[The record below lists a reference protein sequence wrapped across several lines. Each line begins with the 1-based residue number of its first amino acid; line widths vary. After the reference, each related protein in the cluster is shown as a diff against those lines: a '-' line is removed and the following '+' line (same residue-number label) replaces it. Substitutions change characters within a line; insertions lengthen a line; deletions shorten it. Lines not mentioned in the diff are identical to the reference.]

1 MTETTETTKTAGS
14 SAAVAA
20 PAGVTPDALRRQV
33 ALLAEDMV
41 GGRWAPSPLERRIA
55 ELLILAA
62 AGDGQLTET
71 RIRAAFWEGSCSFLQ
86 DNGGRLAAL
95 LGDLLPHVSGTVPAP
110 QETLTAAHALLTRTA
125 DHRGGE

>member
-1 MTETTETTKTAGS
+1 MTTETTKTSGS
-14 SAAVAA
+14 PAAVTA
-20 PAGVTPDALRRQV
+20 PAGATPDVPHRQV
-33 ALLAEDMV
+33 ALLAKDMAE
-41 GGRWAPSPLERRIA
+41 GRWAPSPLERRMA
-55 ELLILAA
+55 ELLTLAA

-95 LGDLLPHVSGTVPAP
+95 LGDLLPQVSGTAPAP
-110 QETLTAAHALLTRTA
+110 QETLTAAHALLTRIA